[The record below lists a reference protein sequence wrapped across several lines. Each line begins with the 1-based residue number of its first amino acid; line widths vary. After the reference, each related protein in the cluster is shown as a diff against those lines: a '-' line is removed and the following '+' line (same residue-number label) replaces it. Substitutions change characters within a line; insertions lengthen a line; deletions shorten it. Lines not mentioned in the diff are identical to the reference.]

1 MGCVVLALESLH
13 ASNIIYRDLK
23 PENVLVF
30 QNGYVKLC
38 DFGLAE
44 EQREDKIISTLI
56 AGTKI
61 YLAPEIVDDGIYT
74 RFIDLWALGVFL
86 YELVFGK
93 PPFPIGMIVPN
104 RFKKIARK
112 AEASRSWP
120 EAPASE

>member
-44 EQREDKIISTLI
+44 
-56 AGTKI
+56 
-61 YLAPEIVDDGIYT
+61 
-74 RFIDLWALGVFL
+74 
-86 YELVFGK
+86 
-93 PPFPIGMIVPN
+93 
-104 RFKKIARK
+104 
-112 AEASRSWP
+112 
-120 EAPASE
+120 